1 MIKIKIKPV
10 EQKPVKTYRVIDVA
24 KALGV
29 SENSVYGYF
38 NNRKVSVKNGVTIEQ
53 VAECATHHALSKER
67 KTEINWNEVA
77 EMREILNEKYG
88 LEITKTL
95 D

>member
-1 MIKIKIKPV
+1 MIKIKPV

-53 VAECATHHALSKER
+53 VAELATWRALSKER
-67 KTEINWNEVA
+67 KTDIRWDEVA

-88 LEITKTL
+88 IEILCTL

>member
-1 MIKIKIKPV
+1 MIKIKPA

-29 SENSVYGYF
+29 SENSVYGF
-38 NNRKVSVKNGVTIEQ
+38 FSNRKVSVKNGVNIEQ
-53 VAECATHHALSKER
+53 IAGFATQHALSKER
-67 KTEINWNEVA
+67 KTDIRWNEVA

-88 LEITKTL
+88 IEILNTL